1 MPKLSI
7 PRGTKPRALAALAG
21 LHPGISLPD
30 DLMTPAPGAT
40 ISPRTAVRYAMRA
53 CGWSRDAASNATVSD
68 MRFFWT
74 TNDALAAAMER
85 DAWRADVAP
94 ADDADDAD
102 DDAPVAP
109 RPVAPAPA
117 PAVTGLDALL
127 SGIVSGQVA
136 AAVEAAFAARPAV
149 DREEI
154 ARIARE
160 AAQVIRVEI
169 ARPGEAPQP
178 VPGLHHQRFPALL
191 RYLSAGLHVYL
202 YGPAGSGKSSAA
214 AAAAKALGL
223 AFASAGKVDS
233 KYDLLGFRDA
243 HGRVVRTPFREI
255 WEHGGVFLLDEL
267 DRSDPS
273 AVLALNNGLA
283 TGALDFPD
291 ATVSKHP
298 TTLIIGGGNT
308 RLAGADRQY
317 VGAIAQ
323 DASVQDRFAFLSW
336 GYDERL
342 ERLIAGEDQL
352 DWTLFVQR
360 VRRAASELKVD
371 LIASP
376 RASLMGAAL
385 LRAGVAREEVE
396 EAALWKGLDQ
406 ASVAKIRLKA
416 GA

>member
-7 PRGTKPRALAALAG
+7 PRGTKPRTLAAIAGLQPGLSLPADVMALA
-21 LHPGISLPD
+21 
-30 DLMTPAPGAT
+30 TGAT
-40 ISPRTAVRYAMRA
+40 ITPRTAVRYAMR
-53 CGWSRDAASNATVSD
+53 CLGRSRDEASNATVEA
-68 MRFFWT
+68 MRGFWVA
-74 TNDALAAAMER
+74 DEALAAAMAR
-85 DAWRADVAP
+85 DAWRADGTPDAD
-94 ADDADDAD
+94 ADDDADDAP
-102 DDAPVAP
+102 APAAP

-117 PAVTGLDALL
+117 TGLDALL
-127 SGIVSGQVA
+127 GGIVSAQVA
-136 AAVEAAFAARPAV
+136 AAVDAAFAARPAI
-149 DREEI
+149 DRDEV

-160 AAQVIRVEI
+160 AAQVTRVEI
-169 ARPGEAPQP
+169 QRPGEAPQP
-178 VPGLHHQRFPALL
+178 VPGLHHERFPALL

-202 YGPAGSGKSSAA
+202 HGPAGSGKSSAA

-223 AFASAGKVDS
+223 AFASSGKVDS
-233 KYDLLGFRDA
+233 KYDLIGFRDA
-243 HGRVVRTPFREI
+243 HGRVVRTPFREV

-291 ATVSKHP
+291 GTISKHP

-323 DASVQDRFAFLSW
+323 DASVQDRFAFLAW
-336 GYDERL
+336 GYDEKL

-352 DWTLFVQR
+352 DWTLYVQSI
-360 VRRAASELKVD
+360 RRAAAELKID

-385 LRAGVAREEVE
+385 LRAGVARPEVE
-396 EAALWKGLDQ
+396 EAALWKGLDE
-406 ASVAKIRLKA
+406 ASITKIRAKA